1 MSRDHCIPSVNAEDS
16 LKGCNDPLG
25 HYMISINRNFGGRL
39 IMVKNLQD
47 TTTLH
52 NGVKM
57 PWFGLGVFKV
67 EEGPELVNA
76 VKVAIKH
83 GYRSIDTAAIYEN
96 EEGVGQGIREGLKEA
111 GISREDLFVTSKVW
125 NADLGYEST
134 IAAYETSLKK
144 LGLEYLDLY
153 LIHWPVQGKYKEAW
167 KALET
172 LYKEGKVKAIG
183 VSNFQIHHLK
193 DVIKDAE
200 VKPMVNQV
208 ECHPRL
214 TQQEVQAFC
223 KEQGIQLEAWSPL
236 MQGELLDNEV
246 LQEIAT
252 KYGKSVAQVILR
264 WDLQNGIVT
273 IPKSTKEHRIVE
285 NSSVFDF
292 ELTEEDMNR
301 ISDLNQNHRV
311 GPDPDNF
318 DF

>member
-1 MSRDHCIPSVNAEDS
+1 MVNS
-16 LKGCNDPLG
+16 
-25 HYMISINRNFGGRL
+25 
-39 IMVKNLQD
+39 LQD

-52 NGVKM
+52 NGVEM

-83 GYRSIDTAAIYEN
+83 GYRSIDTAAVYAN
-96 EEGVGQGIREGLKEA
+96 EEGVGKGIREGLKEA
-111 GISREDLFVTSKVW
+111 GIAREDLFVTSKVW
-125 NADLGYEST
+125 NSDLGYEST

-153 LIHWPVQGKYKEAW
+153 LIHWPVEGKYKEAW
-167 KALET
+167 RALET

-193 DVIKDAE
+193 DLLKDAE

-214 TQQEVQAFC
+214 TQKDVQAFC
-223 KEQGIQLEAWSPL
+223 QDQGIQLEAWSPL
-236 MQGELLDNEV
+236 MQGELLNHEG
-246 LQEIAT
+246 LQEIAST
-252 KYGKSVAQVILR
+252 YGKSVAQVILR

-285 NSSVFDF
+285 NASIFDF
-292 ELTEEDMNR
+292 ELTEEDMAR
-301 ISDLNQNHRV
+301 INEMNQNLRV

>member
-1 MSRDHCIPSVNAEDS
+1 
-16 LKGCNDPLG
+16 
-25 HYMISINRNFGGRL
+25 
-39 IMVKNLQD
+39 MVKNLQD

-83 GYRSIDTAAIYEN
+83 GYRSIDTAAIYGN

-153 LIHWPVQGKYKEAW
+153 LIHWPVEGKYKEAW

-193 DVIKDAE
+193 DVIRDAE

-214 TQQEVQAFC
+214 TQKEVQAFC

-301 ISDLNQNHRV
+301 ISELNQNHRV